1 MSLKRKDLLSLAPL
15 TVDEIALILETADSF
30 KEVTGREIKK
40 VPALRG
46 RTVVNLFFEPSTI
59 TRTSFELAAKR
70 LSADVINFS
79 PSASSVVKGETLLDT
94 ARNIEAMQADIIV
107 LRHSS
112 AGAAET
118 LARGVKSS
126 VINAGDGWH
135 EHPTQALLDLY
146 TIRERGMQ
154 FKGLRVAIVGDVSHS
169 RVARSNIYAL
179 TKLGAEVRVV
189 GPPTMMPWGI
199 EKLGA
204 SVYHDMDEGLRGANV
219 IMMLRLQLERQG
231 RAMFPTIREY
241 SRLYGLTAE
250 RVRLADSGAIVMHP
264 GPMNRG
270 LEIAADAAD
279 AAQSLVLDQVS
290 AGVAVRMSVLYHLLA
305 GNNYEREDTSEAR
318 ARHEASRSAG
328 IGTGGKEG
336 QP

>member
-15 TVDEIALILETADSF
+15 SVDEITLILDTADSF

-46 RTVVNLFFEPSTI
+46 RTVVNLFFEPSTR

-79 PSASSVVKGETLLDT
+79 PSSSSVVKGETLLDT

-135 EHPTQALLDLY
+135 EHPTQALLDLF
-146 TIRERGMQ
+146 TIRQRGMA
-154 FKGLRVAIVGDVSHS
+154 FKGLRVAIIGDVSHS

-189 GPPTMMPWGI
+189 GPPTMMPLCI
-199 EKLGA
+199 EKLGVK
-204 SVYHDMDEGLRGANV
+204 VYHNMDEGLRGVNV

-231 RAMFPTIREY
+231 RAQFPTIREY
-241 SRLYGLTAE
+241 ARLYGLTAE
-250 RVRLADSGAIVMHP
+250 RVKLADSGAIVMHP
-264 GPMNRG
+264 GPINRG
-270 LEIAADAAD
+270 VEIAPDVAD
-279 AAQSLVLDQVS
+279 SLSSVILDQV
-290 AGVAVRMSVLYHLLA
+290 ANGVAVRMGILYLMSGA
-305 GNNYEREDTSEAR
+305 N
-318 ARHEASRSAG
+318 
-328 IGTGGKEG
+328 
-336 QP
+336 

>member
-15 TVDEIALILETADSF
+15 SVDEIMLVMETADSF

-46 RTVVNLFFEPSTI
+46 KTVVNLFFEPSTR

-79 PSASSVVKGETLLDT
+79 PSSSSVVKGETLLDT

-118 LARGVKSS
+118 LAHGVKSS

-146 TIRERGMQ
+146 TIRQRGMN

-179 TKLGAEVRVV
+179 IKLGAEVRLV
-189 GPPTMMPWGI
+189 GPPTMMPSRV

-204 SVYHDMDEGLRGANV
+204 KVYYNMDEGLRGVDV

-231 RAMFPTIREY
+231 RAQFPTIREY

-250 RVRLADSGAIVMHP
+250 RVRLADAGAIVMHP
-264 GPMNRG
+264 GPINRG
-270 LEIAADAAD
+270 VEIAPDVAD
-279 AAQSLVLDQVS
+279 SLSSVILDQV
-290 AGVAVRMSVLYHLLA
+290 ANGVAVRMGILYLMA
-305 GNNYEREDTSEAR
+305 GANS
-318 ARHEASRSAG
+318 
-328 IGTGGKEG
+328 
-336 QP
+336 

>member
-1 MSLKRKDLLSLAPL
+1 MSLKHKNLLSLAPL
-15 TVDEIALILETADSF
+15 SVEDIQLILETADSF
-30 KEVTGREIKK
+30 KEVSGREIKK

-46 RTVVNLFFEPSTI
+46 RTVVNLFFEPSTR

-79 PSASSVVKGETLLDT
+79 PSSSSVVKGETLLDT

-146 TIRERGMQ
+146 TIRERGMA
-154 FKGLRVAIVGDVSHS
+154 FKGLGVAIVGDVAHS
-169 RVARSNIYAL
+169 RVARSNILAL

-189 GPPTMMPWGI
+189 GPPTMIPLGI
-199 EKLGA
+199 EKLG
-204 SVYHDMDEGLRGANV
+204 VRVFHHLDEGLRDVQV

-231 RAMFPTIREY
+231 RALFPTIREY
-241 SRLYGLTAE
+241 ARLYGLTSE
-250 RVRLADSGAIVMHP
+250 RVKMADPKAIVMHP
-264 GPMNRG
+264 GPINRG
-270 LEIAADAAD
+270 VEIAPEVAD
-279 AAQSLVLDQVS
+279 SLSSVILDQV
-290 AGVAVRMSVLYHLLA
+290 ANGVAVRMGVLYLMSGA
-305 GNNYEREDTSEAR
+305 N
-318 ARHEASRSAG
+318 
-328 IGTGGKEG
+328 
-336 QP
+336 